1 MNNLNHA
8 HSGSHGFGDIP
19 VPRAAIGL
27 AVPALLGFAILVGE
41 LALWL
46 LPPISFPAAVA
57 VRLAAQLPMAG
68 LLVLRTPLSHRRR
81 PISTPL
87 PADEPTQAIAADAL
101 FVAADPLAFAVSMSE
116 TVSYYRIFS
125 NALKD
130 QTAALIIDTE
140 NNAVSLMNELR
151 KIQGGLQEL
160 VNFIA
165 VADSNDE
172 VVRII
177 ERTQAELTGSEGQIA
192 EFSRQREQAAAKA
205 QAAMDNISQVVAE
218 LSTTV
223 QAVRGIAGTTRML
236 SLNATIEAARAGDA
250 GRGFAVV
257 AAEVKDLAQQS
268 DAAAV
273 AIGDGIAQLE
283 QAVQAT
289 LKAVVTD
296 RSSKEAS
303 GFALISD
310 GVTELVANLQKLI
323 VQQHEAMT
331 NVQRENEQL
340 AAPIVQ
346 MIGSIQFQD
355 VAKQQLEALVTCFDS
370 ISDSVDSTIL
380 EIAKTPGLT
389 HEQMSSLYR
398 SRMDELV
405 KAIGVGLQS
414 SRGRASTAHQ
424 DRNDAIELF

>member
-1 MNNLNHA
+1 
-8 HSGSHGFGDIP
+8 
-19 VPRAAIGL
+19 
-27 AVPALLGFAILVGE
+27 
-41 LALWL
+41 
-46 LPPISFPAAVA
+46 
-57 VRLAAQLPMAG
+57 
-68 LLVLRTPLSHRRR
+68 
-81 PISTPL
+81 
-87 PADEPTQAIAADAL
+87 
-101 FVAADPLAFAVSMSE
+101 
-116 TVSYYRIFS
+116 
-125 NALKD
+125 
-130 QTAALIIDTE
+130 
-140 NNAVSLMNELR
+140 
-151 KIQGGLQEL
+151 
-160 VNFIA
+160 
-165 VADSNDE
+165 
-172 VVRII
+172 
-177 ERTQAELTGSEGQIA
+177 
-192 EFSRQREQAAAKA
+192 
-205 QAAMDNISQVVAE
+205 
-218 LSTTV
+218 
-223 QAVRGIAGTTRML
+223 ML

-331 NVQRENEQL
+331 NVQRENERL
-340 AAPIVQ
+340 AAPIMQ

-355 VAKQQLEALVTCFDS
+355 VVKQQLEALVTCFDS
-370 ISDSVDSTIL
+370 ISDGVDRTIL
-380 EIAKTPGLT
+380 EIAKAPGLT
-389 HEQMSSLYR
+389 PEQMSSLYR

-405 KAIGVGLQS
+405 KVIGAGLEA
-414 SRGRASTAHQ
+414 SRGRASTVDQ